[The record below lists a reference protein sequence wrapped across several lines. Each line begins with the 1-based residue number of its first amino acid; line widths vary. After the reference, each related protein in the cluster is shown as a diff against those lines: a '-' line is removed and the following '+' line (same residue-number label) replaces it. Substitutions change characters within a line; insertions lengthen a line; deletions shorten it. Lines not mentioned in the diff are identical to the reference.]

1 MAATAT
7 PATLAG
13 GGSVVAWSAWRRQH
27 CSAAGGPAQ
36 QQRRRSVAAAATGP
50 APAAAAPFTS
60 LIPET
65 LEDLE
70 SDGELLEL
78 HARVQ
83 KEGQVRAGAGWLL
96 AGRVIQL

>member
-7 PATLAG
+7 TATLAG
-13 GGSVVAWSAWRRQH
+13 GSSIISRSAWRQPP
-27 CSAAGGPAQ
+27 CSATY
-36 QQRRRSVAAAATGP
+36 RRRRVITAATGP